1 MNVIEDF
8 YRNVPTKKWNMR
20 RRVQPMKSRF
30 RTITASRL
38 KAVGMLSNTEY
49 PQGEADYLEKEAN
62 KNVAS
67 MSLYQTVE
75 TYQGW

>member
-1 MNVIEDF
+1 
-8 YRNVPTKKWNMR
+8 
-20 RRVQPMKSRF
+20 MKSRF